1 MYKITQMETQFVL
14 EENKGLIIK
23 TEIKIYTSYTSTSDS
38 PVNFLKDLGQILFL
52 CIDILLFFCR
62 GVITEFVIE
71 CWGWHRARCFC
82 TTGINFS
89 KWFILL
95 FHSWG
100 EWKSIRPSAEMSCGL
115 VVAPEI
121 PAIDT
126 WRWKRV
132 VIQLRFIFGVQ
143 TD

>member
-71 CWGWHRARCFC
+71 C
-82 TTGINFS
+82 
-89 KWFILL
+89 
-95 FHSWG
+95 
-100 EWKSIRPSAEMSCGL
+100 
-115 VVAPEI
+115 
-121 PAIDT
+121 
-126 WRWKRV
+126 
-132 VIQLRFIFGVQ
+132 
-143 TD
+143 